1 MTDTQFQAALDVQ
14 EQIARI
20 DRELATHDSL
30 RQQIYLEPR
39 KFWTSAI
46 IAAAALLGAGAAI
59 GGLLVTLA
67 LHR

>member
-1 MTDTQFQAALDVQ
+1 MTEPKSALDIQ

-30 RQQIYLEPR
+30 RQHIYFEPR
-39 KFWTSAI
+39 KFWASALT
-46 IAAAALLGAGAAI
+46 AAAALLGAGAAI

-67 LHR
+67 FHR